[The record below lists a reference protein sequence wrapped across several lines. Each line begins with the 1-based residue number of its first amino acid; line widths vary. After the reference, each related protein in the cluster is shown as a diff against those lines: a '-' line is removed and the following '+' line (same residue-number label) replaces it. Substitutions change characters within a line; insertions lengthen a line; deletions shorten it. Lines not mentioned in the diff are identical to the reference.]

1 MKERAVGKEEEEE
14 EEEEEE
20 RLNESQRDGVA
31 HLLVRE

>member
-1 MKERAVGKEEEEE
+1 MKERAVGKEE